1 MVCNFPLSFL
11 CVFLQLVSGLCGM
24 AQQHDLFTDLL
35 RTADYM
41 KAFASQRKNS
51 ENQLR
56 LRLEEAET
64 SLSTVREDNEA
75 LQAELAEAKS
85 QEELMDARLNEAG
98 NELALLRGEVR
109 QLRTEVSI
117 EKKQKEDL

>member
-1 MVCNFPLSFL
+1 M
-11 CVFLQLVSGLCGM
+11 SGLRGIV
-24 AQQHDLFTDLL
+24 QQHDLFTDLL

-41 KAFASQRKNS
+41 KAFVSQRKDS

-56 LRLEEAET
+56 LRLEEAEA
-64 SLSTVREDNEA
+64 SLSTAREDNEA

-85 QEELMDARLNEAG
+85 REESMDARFNEARD
-98 NELALLRGEVR
+98 ELALLRGEVR